1 MQLMHFSDSHTVLF
15 CFLQADFA
23 MLGGLSFPVGVQKE
37 GMLSFSNLHKQS
49 AQPGQVPLNF
59 PFHLPVLPVAA
70 FCELEA
76 QDGIIFI

>member
-1 MQLMHFSDSHTVLF
+1 MHFSDSHTVLF
-15 CFLQADFA
+15 CFLQPDFA